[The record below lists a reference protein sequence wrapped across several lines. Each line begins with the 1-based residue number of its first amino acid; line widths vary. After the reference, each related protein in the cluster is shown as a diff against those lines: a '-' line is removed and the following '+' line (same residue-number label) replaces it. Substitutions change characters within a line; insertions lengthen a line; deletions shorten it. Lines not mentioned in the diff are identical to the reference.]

1 MLCLPAAKQPKM
13 GQNMPKRKVFL
24 SGHEF
29 PSLTAARAHAKA
41 ILDKYSSGDFVNDG
55 EIAFLKSAIAL
66 RGPEKLKEKEGVG
79 IKSIFIDYNCG
90 GDKAF
95 YIRRIDGTETDFSYI
110 KCFTKSNLFNDFSA
124 ACRNAIKD
132 DKSVLKIGL
141 GFDQYDAHH
150 EGMPFKDIVQS
161 FIEAEHIDIT
171 KIEFLKGDGV
181 QGRYF
186 KDEKLAT
193 AFKKFH
199 SEHAVMEILEK
210 EDHKEKHRHK

>member
-1 MLCLPAAKQPKM
+1 MS
-13 GQNMPKRKVFL
+13 KRKVFL

-29 PSLTAARAHAKA
+29 PSLTAAKAHAKA
-41 ILDKYSSGDFVNDG
+41 ILDKYSSGDFVNN
-55 EIAFLKSAIAL
+55 EELAFLKSAIAL
-66 RGPEKLKEKEGVG
+66 RGPEKLKEKEDVG

-95 YIRRIDGTETDFSYI
+95 YISRIDFSETDFSYI
-110 KCFTKSNLFNDFSA
+110 KCFTKPNLFNDFSA
-124 ACRNAIKD
+124 ACRN
-132 DKSVLKIGL
+132 SVQKEKAAQKMGL

-150 EGMPFKDIVQS
+150 EGIPFKDIVQS
-161 FIEAEHIDIT
+161 FIEDEHIDIT

-186 KDEKLAT
+186 KDEKLAD

-210 EDHKEKHRHK
+210 EDHKERHRHK